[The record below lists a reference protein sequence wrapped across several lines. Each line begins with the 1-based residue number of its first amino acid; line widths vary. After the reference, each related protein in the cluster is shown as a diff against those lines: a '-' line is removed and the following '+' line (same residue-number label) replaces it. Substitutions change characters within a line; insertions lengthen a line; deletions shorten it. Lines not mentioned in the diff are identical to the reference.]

1 MAGGPGKLR
10 GTTKPDN
17 DYVWNGSGMIEG
29 LVVYLKSNIGDWLTT
44 VDLKNVQ
51 T

>member
-1 MAGGPGKLR
+1 MAEGPGKLR
-10 GTTKPDN
+10 GMSKPDG

-29 LVVYLKSNIGDWLTT
+29 LVVYLELQIGNRLGNLDS
-44 VDLKNVQ
+44 KNVQ